1 MATFTMTDAAFFTP
15 GMLSGANAVAG
26 YIGGPNAAHVWAD
39 SNWQAT
45 GTVPKLPIWVPA
57 ASASVA
63 QARSEVIEILNI
75 ILHYHIPRPQT
86 IAFDLETSEA
96 DFSYMTSMADFLRF
110 FGYGCMAYGSLDTIT
125 KAVPPYLW
133 KWSASWTGSP
143 HLDSGEGIVATQWV
157 NGTQFDT
164 SEITQEL
171 MNTLVWREL

>member
-1 MATFTMTDAAFFTP
+1 MATYTMTDAAYFSA

-39 SNWQAT
+39 SDWQAT

-57 ASASVA
+57 ASASDA
-63 QARSEVIEILNI
+63 QARSEVIQILDVC
-75 ILHYHIPRPQT
+75 LHYEIPRPQT

-96 DFSYMTSMADFLRF
+96 DFGYMTAMADFLKF
-110 FGYGCMAYGSLDTIT
+110 FGYGCMAYGSLDSIT
-125 KAVPPYLW
+125 TAVSPYLW

-143 HLDSGEGIVATQWV
+143 HLDSGEAIVATQWA
-157 NGTQFDT
+157 NNSEFDT

-171 MNTLVWREL
+171 MNTLVWKKY